1 MDLGEPP
8 VLPYIRLPEALSLPR
23 PVLDIPRAE
32 LPYYKPLV
40 VPPRH
45 LRPPPGVKGTTESD
59 KEKPKPKPP
68 PVKLPDIPIPKDTRE
83 IDIPFTDV
91 TMPLPSNEILVTAGT
106 TATVSVAATLTATA
120 VFKWTVTAMKPI
132 LKQAWT
138 KITKKVSSSS
148 LSSSSGPPDS

>member
-40 VPPRH
+40 VPPSD

-59 KEKPKPKPP
+59 KEKPKPKSP

-138 KITKKVSSSS
+138 KITKRVSSSS
-148 LSSSSGPPDS
+148 SSSSSGPPDS